1 MNTVTAQAI
10 CYTIASK
17 NPYLNLI
24 RGYIVL
30 IMRHLRL
37 SSMSFLF
44 LLWRMSL
51 ISQIASALWP
61 FSDPFHILSTH
72 RMKSSLRFEDG
83 KGLRWRKSQK
93 GHFVE
98 KNCSLKK
105 KRKRKKKWI
114 ENHYQRGNDILG
126 VACKSVL
133 VIFTYFKFS
142 NIWKTILIKGPN
154 FHLNSVW

>member
-17 NPYLNLI
+17 KLYLNLI

-37 SSMSFLF
+37 SSLSFLF

-105 KRKRKKKWI
+105 KEKEKKMNRKSLPTRQWHSWCCLQKCFSHFYLFKI
-114 ENHYQRGNDILG
+114 FQYLEN
-126 VACKSVL
+126 
-133 VIFTYFKFS
+133 
-142 NIWKTILIKGPN
+142 NINKRTQLSSK
-154 FHLNSVW
+154 